1 MLLTG
6 FRTIYRILRLLVRSG
21 FINSY
26 SARRVLF
33 CVRYGSQRIHPSG
46 DGRNCGTG
54 ERLRPLAGLDWVR
67 KCIFLC
73 QGAQGGRGR
82 GTNTTTFQQHG
93 DEEGDKG
100 VWMSV
105 WVDNVDEMHKRCVAA
120 GLEITFPP
128 TDMPWNVREVH
139 IRSRVRA

>member
-21 FINSY
+21 FISSY

-73 QGAQGGRGR
+73 QGAQGGRRR
-82 GTNTTTFQQHG
+82 GTNTNAFQEHG
-93 DEEGDKG
+93 DEGGDKVG
-100 VWMSV
+100 WM
-105 WVDNVDEMHKRCVAA
+105 WLGAYNVDYMHKPCVAA
-120 GLEITFPP
+120 ELDITFPP
-128 TDMPWNVREVH
+128 TDMPWNLREMH
-139 IRSRVRA
+139 